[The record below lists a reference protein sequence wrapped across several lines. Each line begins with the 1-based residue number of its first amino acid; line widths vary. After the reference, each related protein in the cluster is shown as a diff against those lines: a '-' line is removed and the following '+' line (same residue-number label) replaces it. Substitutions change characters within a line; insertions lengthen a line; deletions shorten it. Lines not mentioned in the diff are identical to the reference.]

1 MPQVVE
7 VEGYRV
13 MVYTRDE
20 HPPAHVHVAK
30 NASTIRVLLHA
41 GSVEYESYDGAKP
54 KPQERRRAVEIVA
67 EHFDA
72 CWKSWRT
79 HHAHGSAKS

>member
-1 MPQVVE
+1 MATMPQVVD

-41 GSVEYESYDGAKP
+41 DSVEYDSYDGASP
-54 KPQERRRAVEIVA
+54 KAPERKRAVEIVA
-67 EHFDA
+67 EHFDP
-72 CWKSWRT
+72 CWTMWRKY
-79 HHAHGSAKS
+79 HEH